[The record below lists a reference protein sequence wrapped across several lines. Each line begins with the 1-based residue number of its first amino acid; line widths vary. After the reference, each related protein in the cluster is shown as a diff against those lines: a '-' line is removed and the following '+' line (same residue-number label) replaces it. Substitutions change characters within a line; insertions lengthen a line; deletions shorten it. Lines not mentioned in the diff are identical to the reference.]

1 MRTRTVKD
9 VWDRYH
15 HIVDGHEERSK
26 WSKYQFYPT
35 PKVNSWEE
43 EEKASRAPSMT
54 SGPVTSSRRYIEEMQ
69 LKNAESARNFNFIC
83 GMESLLRDCK

>member
-1 MRTRTVKD
+1 MRARTVKD

-43 EEKASRAPSMT
+43 ERTIPKQSSVT
-54 SGPVTSSRRYIEEMQ
+54 NGPITSSRRYREEMQ
-69 LKNAESARNFNFIC
+69 RKNDEAARNYNFLC
-83 GMESLLRDCK
+83 EVESLRR

>member
-1 MRTRTVKD
+1 MRAQTVKD

-15 HIVDGHEERSK
+15 HVVDGHEERSK
-26 WSKYQFYPT
+26 WSKHQFYPT

-43 EEKASRAPSMT
+43 EEKASRALSMT

-69 LKNAESARNFNFIC
+69 RKNAESARNFNFIC

>member
-1 MRTRTVKD
+1 MRSKNTRE

-15 HIVDGHEERSK
+15 HVVDGHEERSK

-43 EEKASRAPSMT
+43 EEKVSRTSSVT
-54 SGPVTSSRRYIEEMQ
+54 SGPVTSSRHYIEEMQ
-69 LKNAESARNFNFIC
+69 RKNDESARNYNFLC
-83 GMESLLRDCK
+83 EVESLLRECR